1 MNFQFSNFAFLLH
14 IALTAFRAT
23 GQSPNSAW
31 VYSSATRDPLY
42 PPKPSSLMPR
52 IAFFLLLLIGFV
64 HADEYDDLRLKWRD
78 IIVGSGYD
86 TADPDVASNLTSTA
100 NAANSVWATMDKS
113 PTRTFLWSD
122 QASTTDSSHITNS
135 YTRLRTMAYGYAT
148 PGCSLQGNATL
159 LADIISGLDWM
170 YANRYGATT
179 AQYFNWWDW
188 EIGTPL
194 RLTDICVMLYDQL
207 TATQL
212 TNYMNAVN
220 FQVPTPD
227 MTQAN
232 QVWKARIVGVRGCL
246 VKSSA
251 KLVLCRDAFSAVFPY
266 VTSGDGYYTDGSFI
280 QHNYHPYTAG
290 YGSSLIST
298 MAPTLNWLSGSTW
311 AVTDPA
317 QANLFRWVFDSYEP
331 IIYNGNTFDLVR
343 GREAGRANANP
354 SGHSMMDSIL
364 QIAQFAP
371 PADAARMKS
380 MIKEWALA
388 DYTRNFVSGRGLST
402 LTLAKQLM
410 NDPGVIRRGEL
421 IEHYT
426 LGEMDRVIHLGA
438 GHGFGLTMCSTRVAN
453 FESINGENL
462 RGWFTGD
469 GQTTLYNGD
478 LNAFADSYWATVD
491 HYRLPGVTADVTH
504 VKLPH
509 QTSSL
514 GPRGQGQS
522 TLSPHSWVGGATL
535 GNYGAA
541 GMQFKGVAVTL
552 TGKKSWFMFDDEIV
566 CLGSGITSTDSR
578 PIETTIEQRKI
589 NTTGNNAFTVNGI
602 VKSSALGWTETMGGT
617 SWAHLA
623 GNVNGSDI
631 GYYFPNS
638 ATVKATREART
649 GAWSDIDDS
658 GSAAPITRN
667 YLRMTFEHGS
677 SPTNATYQY
686 VLLPGRNA
694 TRTGHYA
701 AAPQVT
707 VLANNTNLQA
717 VTETTLGITAANFW
731 TDTSQTIGG
740 ITSNKKSSVL
750 VRDDGPFIDVSVSDP
765 TQLNAGTIALQIA
778 LNGGTL
784 VSADAG
790 VTVTQSTPSI
800 LMSVSTANGF
810 GKTFK
815 ARFYKLTPQSV
826 NLTPVADSYVYD
838 GATSLNTNF
847 GTATSL
853 TVKKAGS
860 TFNREGFL
868 RFDLPA
874 GNGVVLGSTLKLAC
888 LSVAVPGVNAVA
900 KVADNTWTE
909 TGITWNNQP
918 AAGPV
923 LSTWTPAALATSS
936 VDVTSALPA
945 SGLVSFKVFATTE
958 TSNGIVNYG
967 TKENSTAA
975 NRPQLSLVYGRTPPE
990 VSIATPAD
998 GAVITHA
1005 GSTTIT
1011 AEAIATD
1018 GPITNV
1024 AFYDGATLLATDT
1037 SAPYSITPSLVGGP
1051 HFLKAVATAA
1061 SGLSRTSFT
1070 TRVDVAYPPLANART
1085 LSTPKAT
1092 PIDIDL
1098 YTLVSDVE
1106 TPLSSLKLQLG
1117 TATNGT
1123 VTMLADGHTARFTP
1137 GVGYSGPASFT
1148 YTVTDTTRDDHT
1160 LLNYTFQNSDV
1171 TDSSGLGRDAIITLG
1186 GTTGAAT
1193 YTTSSPLADYT
1204 KNLTLT
1210 ENGTVGAARLD
1221 RLLDPGELDLIAAD
1235 WTLAGWFKRNA
1246 STNMD
1251 VIAHLGNSGGFGT
1264 SGSSSLSF
1272 GYFSNSTTLQ
1282 LRHWNSTNT
1291 EDITINKTSVSTAAW
1306 HHFAIV
1312 RNGTTISLYV
1322 DGTLAGSD
1330 SSFSLNFDPTV
1341 PVKWGGANSTAVLDR
1356 WFNGSLADL
1365 AIFDAPLSPAEI
1377 TKLTTTPVQWFG
1389 GQSSSATISINVLHP
1404 PVAAAGSATLVK
1416 DTSIDFDLRTLAS
1429 DADTPL
1435 ADLNYAL
1442 GSSSNGT
1449 VVMLADG
1456 YTARFTPTAG
1466 YTGSANFGFTLHD
1479 TTPDS
1484 RTLLNYTFQN
1494 SDVTDRSG
1502 QGRDGTLNVQGTGA
1516 ATFGTDSPFPAY
1528 TKNLA
1533 LTENGTAGAARLDRA
1548 NTSELDLAAADW
1560 TLAGWFKRNAATNM
1574 DVIAHLGNS
1583 GGFGNAGSSSLS
1595 FGYFSNSTTLQLRHW
1610 NSSNTEDITI
1620 NKTSVTTAAWHHFA
1634 IVRSGTTISLYVDG
1648 TLAGSDSSFSLN
1660 FDPTVPVKWGGANST
1675 TLLDRWLNGSLAD
1688 LAIFNA
1694 PLTPA
1699 DITKLNAMPV
1709 RHLNSQSSSNTVTL
1723 AVATPIEIW
1732 RQQNF
1737 GTTANTGTA
1746 ADTFD
1751 ANNDGEL
1758 NLLEYA
1764 TGQNPAAATLVTL
1777 AAIRTASAVEVTYT
1791 RSKTALTG
1799 GVIFT
1804 VEWSDTLAPNSWST
1818 TGVTQSILTDNGTLQ
1833 SVKATVPA
1841 GPALPT
1847 RYARLKVTSP

>member
-1 MNFQFSNFAFLLH
+1 MRRL
-14 IALTAFRAT
+14 
-23 GQSPNSAW
+23 
-31 VYSSATRDPLY
+31 
-42 PPKPSSLMPR
+42 
-52 IAFFLLLLIGFV
+52 AFFLLILVSFV
-64 HADEYDDLRLKWRD
+64 HADEYDDLRLKLRGML
-78 IIVGSGYD
+78 IGTGYD
-86 TADPDVASNLTSTA
+86 VADPTVASQLSSIA
-100 NAANSVWATMDKS
+100 SAANSVWSSMDKS

-122 QASTTDSSHITNS
+122 LASTTDSSHITNS
-135 YTRLRTMAYGYAT
+135 YTRLRTMAYGYVT
-148 PGCSLQGNATL
+148 PGCSLQGNTTL

-188 EIGTPL
+188 EIGSPL
-194 RLTDICVMLYDQL
+194 RLTEICVMLYDQL
-207 TATQL
+207 NATQR

-220 FQVPTPD
+220 KQVPIPD

-232 QVWKARIVGVRGCL
+232 QVWKARVVGVRGCL
-246 VKSSA
+246 VKDSA
-251 KLVLCRDAFSAVFPY
+251 KLVLARNAFSDVFPY
-266 VTSGDGYYTDGSFI
+266 VTTSDGFYTDGSFI
-280 QHNYHPYTAG
+280 QHNIHPYTAG

-317 QANLFRWVFDSYEP
+317 QSNLFRWVFDSYEP

-354 SGHSMMDSIL
+354 SSHSIMDSIL

-388 DYTRNFVSGRGLST
+388 DYTRDFVSGRGLPT
-402 LTLAKQLM
+402 LALAKQMM

-421 IEHYT
+421 IAHDT
-426 LGEMDRVIHLGA
+426 FGEMDRVIHLGA
-438 GHGFGLTMCSTRVAN
+438 GYGLGLTMCSTRIGN

-522 TLSPHSWVGGATL
+522 TLSPHSWVGGATV

-541 GMQFKGVAVTL
+541 GMQFKGVEVTL

-578 PIETTIEQRKI
+578 PIETTVEQRKI
-589 NTTGNNAFTVNGI
+589 STTGNNVFTVNGSA
-602 VKSSALGWTETMGGT
+602 KSTALGWTETMTGT

-623 GNVNGSDI
+623 GHAAGSDI
-631 GYYFPNS
+631 GYYFPIN

-649 GAWSDIDDS
+649 GAWFDIDDS
-658 GSAAPITRN
+658 GSTTPITRN

-677 SPTNATYQY
+677 SPANATYQY

-694 TRTGHYA
+694 TRTGQYA

-707 VLANNTNLQA
+707 VLANNANVQA

-740 ITSNKKSSVL
+740 ITSNKKASVL

-765 TQLNAGTIALQIA
+765 TQLNTGTIALQIA

-784 VSADAG
+784 LSADAG
-790 VTVTQSTPSI
+790 VTVTQSTPGI
-800 LMSVSTANGF
+800 IMSVSTANGF

-815 ARFYKLTPQSV
+815 ARFYKLTPQTV
-826 NLTPVADSYVYD
+826 NLTSVADSYVFD
-838 GATSLNTNF
+838 ATTSLNANY
-847 GTATSL
+847 GTDTSMI
-853 TVKKAGS
+853 VKKAGNA
-860 TFNREGFL
+860 FNRESFL
-868 RFDLPA
+868 RFNLPA
-874 GNGVVLGSTLKLAC
+874 GNGVVQGSTLKLAC
-888 LSVAVPGVNAVA
+888 LSATTPGVHGVA
-900 KVADNTWTE
+900 KVDDNLWTE
-909 TGITWNNQP
+909 TGINWNNQP
-918 AAGPV
+918 SEGPV
-923 LSTWTPAALATSS
+923 LKTWTPAALTTSN
-936 VDVTSALPA
+936 VDVTSALPT

-958 TSNGIVNYG
+958 TSNGIVTYG
-967 TKENSTAA
+967 TKENSTVA
-975 NRPQLSLVYGRTPPE
+975 NRPQLSLVYVRTPPE

-1005 GSTTIT
+1005 GSTTTIT
-1011 AEAIATD
+1011 ADVVATD
-1018 GPITNV
+1018 GSITSV
-1024 AFYDGATLLATDT
+1024 AFYDGATLLGTDLT
-1037 SAPYSITPSLVGGP
+1037 PPYSFTQSLTGGP
-1051 HFLKAVATAA
+1051 HYLKAVATAA
-1061 SGLSRTSFT
+1061 NGLTRTSFT
-1070 TRVDVAYPPLANART
+1070 NRVDVSYPPVANPST
-1085 LSTPKAT
+1085 LNAIKST

-1098 YTLVSDVE
+1098 QALISDVE

-1123 VTMLADGHTARFTP
+1123 VAMLPDGRTARFTP
-1137 GVGYSGPASFT
+1137 ATGYSGPASFT

-1160 LLNYTFQNSDV
+1160 LLNYTFQNSDM
-1171 TDSSGLGRDAIITLG
+1171 TDGSGLGRDATLNVQG
-1186 GTTGAAT
+1186 TGAAT
-1193 YTTSSPLADYT
+1193 YAASSPLSDYT
-1204 KNLTLT
+1204 QSLTLT
-1210 ENGTVGAARLD
+1210 ENSTAGAARLD
-1221 RLLDPGELDLIAAD
+1221 RLLTTDDVDLATGD
-1235 WTLAGWFKRNA
+1235 WTVAGWFKRNA
-1246 STNMD
+1246 ATNSD
-1251 VIAHLGNSGGFGT
+1251 VIMQLGS
-1264 SGSSSLSF
+1264 SGSSGPSALTLAFYSSASTLELRNFTSANTQDIGLS
-1272 GYFSNSTTLQ
+1272 
-1282 LRHWNSTNT
+1282 
-1291 EDITINKTSVSTAAW
+1291 KTSVATGTW
-1306 HHFAIV
+1306 NHFAIV
-1312 RNGTTISLYV
+1312 RSGSVISWYHNGVLV
-1322 DGTLAGSD
+1322 GSD
-1330 SSFSLNFDPTV
+1330 TAFALAFTNSQ
-1341 PVKWGGANSTAVLDR
+1341 PVKFGGSGVTSVLDR
-1356 WFNGSLADL
+1356 WLNGSVADL
-1365 AIFDAPLSPAEI
+1365 AIFDAPLSPADI

-1404 PVAAAGSATLVK
+1404 PVAAAGSTTLVK
-1416 DTSIDFDLRTLAS
+1416 DASIDFDLRTLAS

-1435 ADLNYAL
+1435 ADLNYVL
-1442 GSSSNGT
+1442 GSASNGT

-1466 YTGSANFGFTLHD
+1466 FTGSANFGFTLHD

-1494 SDVTDRSG
+1494 SDTTDRSG

-1516 ATFGTDSPFPAY
+1516 ATFGAGSPFPAF
-1528 TKNLA
+1528 TKSLT
-1533 LTENGTAGAARLDRA
+1533 LTENGAAGAARLDRSLA
-1548 NTSELDLAAADW
+1548 NNALDLIAADW

-1595 FGYFSNSTTLQLRHW
+1595 FGYFTNSTTLQLRHW

-1620 NKTSVTTAAWHHFA
+1620 SKTGVTTAAWHHFA

-1648 TLAGSDSSFSLN
+1648 TLAGSDSDFSLN
-1660 FDPTVPVKWGGANST
+1660 FATTSPVKWAGANST
-1675 TLLDRWLNGSLAD
+1675 TVLDRWFDGSLAD

-1694 PLTPA
+1694 PLPPA
-1699 DITKLNAMPV
+1699 DITKLYAMPV
-1709 RHLNSQSSSNTVTL
+1709 RHLNSQTSSNTVTL
-1723 AVATPIEIW
+1723 AVLTPIENW

-1737 GTTANTGTA
+1737 GTTANAGTA
-1746 ADTFD
+1746 ADLAD
-1751 ANNDGEL
+1751 ANKDGEL

-1764 TGQNPAAATLVTL
+1764 TAQSPHAASLATLAT
-1777 AAIRTASAVEVTYT
+1777 IRTANALEITYS
-1791 RSKTALTG
+1791 RSKTALSG

-1804 VEWSDTLAPNSWST
+1804 IEWSDTLAPNSWST
-1818 TGVTQSILTDNGTLQ
+1818 SGVTQSILSDNGTVQ
-1833 SVKATVPA
+1833 SVKATVPLA
-1841 GPALPT
+1841 PAIPM
-1847 RYARLKVTSP
+1847 RYVRLKVASP